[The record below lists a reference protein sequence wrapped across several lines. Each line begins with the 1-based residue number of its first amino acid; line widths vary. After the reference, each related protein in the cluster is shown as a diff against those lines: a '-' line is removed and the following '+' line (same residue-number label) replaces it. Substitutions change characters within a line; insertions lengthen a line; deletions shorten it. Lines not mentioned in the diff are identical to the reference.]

1 MIFDPTNLCTSE
13 KHVYNM
19 IHLHVLTG
27 AEGNMGYVGPEDP
40 NVA

>member
-13 KHVYNM
+13 EHVYNM
-19 IHLHVLTG
+19 IHLLTG
-27 AEGNMGYVGPEDP
+27 AEGNMGYVRPEDL